1 MSSGAGF
8 GVRDGGGDA
17 DRDGGS
23 GGGVGARDRGS
34 AAVLLVVSASTVAV
48 AAAVAVG
55 SMIVDLVDA
64 SRARTAADAAALGS
78 VRGGQAMAAALSS
91 AHGATLLDWHRDGD
105 DVVVRVRVGDATATA
120 RATNAP

>member
-8 GVRDGGGDA
+8 GVRDGDGDG
-17 DRDGGS
+17 DG

-55 SMIVDLVDA
+55 SMVVDLVDA

-78 VRGGQAMAAALSS
+78 VSGGEAMAAALSS
-91 AHGATLLDWHRDGD
+91 AHGATLLHWHRDGD